1 MIRIIGLMLIAG
13 LLFATPIFFEMCNY
27 LWR

>member
-1 MIRIIGLMLIAG
+1 MMHIIGLLAIGG